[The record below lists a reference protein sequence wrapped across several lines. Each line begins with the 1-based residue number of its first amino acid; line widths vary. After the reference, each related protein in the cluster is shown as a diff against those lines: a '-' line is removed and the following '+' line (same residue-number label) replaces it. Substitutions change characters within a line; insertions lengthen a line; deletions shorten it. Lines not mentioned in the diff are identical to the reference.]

1 MSRFNADD
9 DALIPVKV
17 VFAFPP
23 DHMSGKHIVEVET
36 ELPIS
41 GDANHFF
48 VNADKLLPVLPVKTK
63 AELIDLMAAWAARVI
78 KICPYSQLCMMEE
91 KAVMHETIQ
100 RFLEERANRLTCDDC
115 AKFDG
120 KEHCQPCE
128 GILRHVGDKT
138 LAIQICQ
145 HFEPRKEV

>member
-48 VNADKLLPVLPVKTK
+48 VNADKLLPAPR
-63 AELIDLMAAWAARVI
+63 EGE
-78 KICPYSQLCMMEE
+78 Y
-91 KAVMHETIQ
+91 
-100 RFLEERANRLTCDDC
+100 RLTLRELGDLADWYANALALCRINPSSYKERFGDASTSDMVRLWL
-115 AKFDG
+115 KNRG
-120 KEHCQPCE
+120 KEVKP
-128 GILRHVGDKT
+128 
-138 LAIQICQ
+138 
-145 HFEPRKEV
+145 